1 MVDVNRYLLPCEA
14 NLYFFRS
21 TVKVPYQL
29 HFQSLLS
36 CCLIVFIAFPLV
48 FVIVSC
54 HFVIVSVVGGG
65 KRKDDLGSYTNNAT
79 LGLAPKEFTLFQTV
93 LSQRVFPKST
103 HAQVG
108 TQMNT
113 GTVIE
118 RSLTSFI

>member
-1 MVDVNRYLLPCEA
+1 MPHGHAGCRLACVA
-14 NLYFFRS
+14 
-21 TVKVPYQL
+21 
-29 HFQSLLS
+29 
-36 CCLIVFIAFPLV
+36 
-48 FVIVSC
+48 
-54 HFVIVSVVGGG
+54 GGG
-65 KRKDDLGSYTNNAT
+65 KRKDGLESYTDNAT